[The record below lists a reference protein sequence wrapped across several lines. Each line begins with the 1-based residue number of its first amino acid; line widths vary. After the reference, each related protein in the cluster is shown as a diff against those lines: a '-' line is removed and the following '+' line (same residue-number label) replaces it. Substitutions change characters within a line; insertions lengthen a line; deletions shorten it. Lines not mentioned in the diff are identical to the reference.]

1 MVTEADVTALMDMA
15 AMQAEPLHPDLMPYL
30 TETEGGMPLLGHPL
44 VHDLMPVN
52 GHANRAYAYKTKA
65 LAEAKAAQHWHTVV
79 FLHERPYRCA
89 ALIDYVL
96 GRHEDDT
103 PYSLG
108 EMLDMS
114 NYADIAETTA
124 DVWTDS
130 ENIHQHVEDWLAI
143 TEGHVPGA
151 PLLMGDQ
158 PAFDLLPADDRGR
171 IEVWRG
177 DCADGGW
184 SWSTE
189 RKVAEFF
196 SNRWDAGHRLL
207 HGFVDKRYVFGYI
220 TARSEFEVMVR
231 REHVELAPC

>member
-1 MVTEADVTALMDMA
+1 MSTIEEHEKAVLKDMA
-15 AMQAEPLHPDLMPYL
+15 APLHEDLVPYL
-30 TETEGGMPLLGHPL
+30 TKNSIGMRMIAHPL
-44 VHDLMPVN
+44 VHDLLPIN
-52 GHANRAYAYKTKA
+52 GQANRAYAYKREA
-65 LAEAKAAQHWHTVV
+65 LAKAEAAEDWHTVV
-79 FLHERPYRCA
+79 FLHERPYRCE

-96 GRHEDDT
+96 GRHEDET
-103 PYSLG
+103 PFSLG
-108 EMLDMS
+108 EMLGRSD
-114 NYADIAETTA
+114 YTAIAEVTA

-143 TEGHVPGA
+143 TEGHIPGA
-151 PLLMGDQ
+151 SLLMGDQ
-158 PAFDLLPADDRGR
+158 PAFDLLPDV

-177 DCADGGW
+177 DCVDGGW

-196 SNRWDAGHRLL
+196 ANRWDAGHELL

-231 REHVELAPC
+231 REHVRLQS

>member
-1 MVTEADVTALMDMA
+1 MVTEADVTALHELA
-15 AMQAEPLHPDLMPYL
+15 AMHAEPLHEDLVPYL
-30 TETEGGMPLLGHPL
+30 TESGAGMRMIAHPL
-44 VHDLMPVN
+44 VHDLLPIN
-52 GHANRAYAYKTKA
+52 GHVNRRYAQKQKA
-65 LAEAKAAQHWHTVV
+65 LAKAEAAEDWGTCV
-79 FLHERPYRCA
+79 FLHERPYRCD

-96 GRHEDDT
+96 GRGEDDQ
-103 PYSLG
+103 PLSLG
-108 EMLDMS
+108 DFLGS
-114 NYADIAETTA
+114 PGYAAIAEVTA

-158 PAFDLLPADDRGR
+158 PAFDALPEV

-177 DCADGGW
+177 DVNDGGW

-189 RKVAEFF
+189 RKVGEFF
-196 SNRWDAGHRLL
+196 THYMGQDVPLL
-207 HGFVDKRYVFGYI
+207 HGFVDKRHVFGYI

-231 REHVELAPC
+231 REHVRFHQC